1 MPDRTIEALLLED
14 RTFAPPPGFRQTATM
29 RDERVYD
36 EAAKDLEGFWA
47 RAAED
52 LHWFAKWRAVLEW
65 TPPYAKWFVGGRT
78 NIAYNCLD
86 RPGKAGRRTKAA
98 IIWEGEPGD
107 ERRLPY
113 GDGLWEVSKFA
124 HGV

>member
-36 EAAKDLEGFWA
+36 EAAKDLEGLWA

-52 LHWFAKWRAVLEW
+52 LHWFAKWRAGLEW
-65 TPPYAKWFVGGRT
+65 TPPYAKRFVGGRT

-86 RPGKAGRRTKAA
+86 RHVERGAGTTGATTR
-98 IIWEGEPGD
+98 EGEP
-107 ERRLPY
+107 
-113 GDGLWEVSKFA
+113 S
-124 HGV
+124 H